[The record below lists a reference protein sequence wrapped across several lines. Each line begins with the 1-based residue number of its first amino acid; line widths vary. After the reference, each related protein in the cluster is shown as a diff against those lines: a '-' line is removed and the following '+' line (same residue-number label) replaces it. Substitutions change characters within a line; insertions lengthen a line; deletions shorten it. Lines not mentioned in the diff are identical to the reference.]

1 MAKGPTKP
9 IRIVVSAKLHAYLG
23 YLSRHTML
31 GASENDVAAYILTQ
45 RLEAMLAAKYHETE
59 IPSDDEAT

>member
-1 MAKGPTKP
+1 MAKGPTKS

-31 GASENDVAAYILTQ
+31 GASENDVAAYILTR
-45 RLEAMLAAKYHETE
+45 RLEEMLAANYHKTE
-59 IPSDDEAT
+59 IPPDDSIT

>member
-9 IRIVVSAKLHAYLG
+9 IRIVVSARLQAYLG
-23 YLSRHTML
+23 YLSRHTIL

-45 RLEAMLAAKYHETE
+45 RLEEMLATKYHETE
-59 IPSDDEAT
+59 VPPDDSVT